1 LSKPLVV
8 LGGNAV
14 ERDDVARIFKADQRA
29 LFIDLRQELE
39 ATMARQ
45 ERPSIFRLKISP
57 RPTFRTMIA
66 TFASI

>member
-1 LSKPLVV
+1 M
-8 LGGNAV
+8 
-14 ERDDVARIFKADQRA
+14 ADQRA